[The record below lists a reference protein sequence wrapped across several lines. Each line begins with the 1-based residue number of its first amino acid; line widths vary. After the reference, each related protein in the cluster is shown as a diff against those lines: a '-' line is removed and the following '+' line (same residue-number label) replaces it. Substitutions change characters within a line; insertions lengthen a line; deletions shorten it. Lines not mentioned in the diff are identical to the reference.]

1 MYLSTEQIQELFQ
14 IVKDKDNVSSLS
26 QISMMNKKVLPSS
39 IFVNS
44 SYEEI
49 KNGSGLQPVME
60 EMTDE
65 SDESSHQNPQV
76 DFEAI
81 NSKSYEELL
90 E

>member
-44 SYEEI
+44 SYEEV
-49 KNGSGLQPVME
+49 NNNCGLQSVME

-65 SDESSHQNPQV
+65 SEDSNQHAPQI
-76 DFEAI
+76 DFETI
-81 NSKSYEELL
+81 NSKSY
-90 E
+90 